1 MWQSLPEFGTGLL
14 YAVLVTAAYTFAL
27 GVAAGRGRPRLLQS
41 ARLGAYATCALIALG
56 VVLLAYAF
64 ITHDFRIRYVARYSD
79 RSMSTGYLFAA
90 LWGGQDGSLLWWAF
104 LLSLYV
110 GGCVRWMKGRY
121 RPLQPYV
128 IATLMVIIAFFAVLM
143 IFAANPFGT
152 GISGARPDG
161 EGLNPLLQNYW
172 MIIHP
177 PALYMG
183 FVGCAIPFA
192 FAIAALITGRLDN
205 EWIIAVRKWMLFA
218 WLFLSI
224 GNVLGM
230 IWAYEELGWG
240 GYWGWDP
247 VENAAC
253 LPWFTAS
260 AYVHSTMIQERRNM
274 LKVWNVFLICL
285 TFLLTIFGTFL
296 TRSGLIASVH
306 SFAQSN
312 IGIFFVWF
320 MGLTI
325 AACAGL
331 IIWRLPQLRGRA
343 QIEAV
348 ASREAMFVV
357 NNWALLG
364 GMVFILI
371 ATMFPKISELL
382 WSEKVTVGPT
392 FFNRWMAPIGLV
404 IFLLMGLAPL
414 FGWRKTSGVSLK
426 RAFAA
431 PLIALLTAG
440 ALHFLLGKQLGFP
453 ALVPVDPTEPSGS
466 SVLPK
471 LLYLVA
477 RALDPVRNALP
488 VIAISLSAFNVA
500 VIVQEFVRGVRA
512 RRKAADR
519 REDREPLHLALYRLI
534 ERSRRRYGGYVVH
547 LGIVAMFIGFTGRA
561 WGVDAETSLAPGQ
574 SHQVGDYT
582 LTYEGTRRE
591 VDTNKM
597 MILAD
602 LAVSKDGRRIGTVT
616 PGKFIYK
623 RMPSS
628 PTTEVAIHRTLRD
641 DLYVVLGNVNADSKR
656 ATFQFHVNPLVNW
669 IWIGTL
675 ILILGASVSLW
686 PELAYGRVGAWAY
699 IRAAATGVT
708 GCAVAFVVA
717 SAPAQAYAQP
727 ETRAPPGSW
736 RSGDVAPTVMVGAGA
751 APVVGIA
758 LGALFARRR
767 SRRDEK
773 HGHHPR

>member
-14 YAVLVTAAYTFAL
+14 YAVLVASAYTFAL

-110 GGCVRWMKGRY
+110 AGCVRWMRGRY
-121 RPLQPYV
+121 RQLQPYV

-143 IFAANPFGT
+143 IFAANPFST

-177 PALYMG
+177 PALYLG
-183 FVGCAIPFA
+183 FVGCAVPFA
-192 FAIAALITGRLDN
+192 FAIAALVTGRLDN

-320 MGLTI
+320 MGFTI
-325 AACAGL
+325 AICAGL
-331 IIWRLPQLRGRA
+331 MVWRLPQLRGRA
-343 QIEAV
+343 QIESV

-364 GMVFILI
+364 GMVFILV
-371 ATMFPKISELL
+371 ATMFPKISEWL
-382 WSEKVTVGPT
+382 WDEKVTIGPT
-392 FFNRWMAPIGLV
+392 FFNRWMAPIGLL

-426 RAFAA
+426 RAFSA
-431 PLIALLTAG
+431 PLVALVAAA
-440 ALHFLLGKQLGFP
+440 ALHFLFGKQLGFP
-453 ALVPVDPTEPSGS
+453 ALVPVDPTEASGAS
-466 SVLPK
+466 LVPK
-471 LLYLVA
+471 LLNLVA

-488 VIAISLSAFNVA
+488 VIAFSLAAFNTA
-500 VIVQEFVRGVRA
+500 VIGQEFVRGVAA
-512 RRKAADR
+512 RRSAAEKR
-519 REDREPLHLALYRLI
+519 GEREPVHVAFFRLF

-547 LGIVAMFIGFTGRA
+547 LGIVAMFIGFMGRA
-561 WGVDAETSLAPGQ
+561 WGLDAETSLLPGQ

-602 LAVSKDGRRIGTVT
+602 VAVSKNGERVTTVT

-641 DLYVVLGNVNADSKR
+641 DLYVVLGNVNADSRR

-669 IWIGTL
+669 IWIGTI
-675 ILILGASVSLW
+675 ILIFGASVSLW
-686 PELAYGRVGAWAY
+686 PEFALGEVGAWAY
-699 IRAAATGVT
+699 VRAAATGAT

-717 SAPAQAYAQP
+717 SAPANTYLRP
-727 ETRAPPGSW
+727 ETRAPPAAW
-736 RSGDVAPTVMVGAGA
+736 RSGDVAPAVVYGVGA
-751 APVVGIA
+751 APVAGIA
-758 LGALFARRR
+758 LGALLVRRR

-773 HGHHPR
+773 HGDLSR

>member
-14 YAVLVTAAYTFAL
+14 YAVLVASAYTFAL

-79 RSMSTGYLFAA
+79 RSMSTGYLFAS
-90 LWGGQDGSLLWWAF
+90 LWGGQDGSLLWWSF

-110 GGCVRWMKGRY
+110 AGCVRWMKGRY

-128 IATLMVIIAFFAVLM
+128 IATLMVIIAFFAILM
-143 IFAANPFGT
+143 IFAANPFST

-177 PALYMG
+177 PALYLG

-230 IWAYEELGWG
+230 VWAYEELGWG

-320 MGLTI
+320 MGFTI

-331 IIWRLPQLRGRA
+331 IVWRLPRLRSRA

-364 GMVFILI
+364 GMVFILV
-371 ATMFPKISELL
+371 ATMFPKISEWL
-382 WSEKVTVGPT
+382 WSENVTVGPT
-392 FFNRWMAPIGLV
+392 FFNRWMAPIGLL
-404 IFLLMGLAPL
+404 IFMLMGLAPL

-426 RAFAA
+426 RAFTA
-431 PLIALLTAG
+431 PLIALVAAA
-440 ALHFLLGKQLGFP
+440 ALHLLFGRQLGFP
-453 ALVPVDPTEPSGS
+453 ALVPVDPTEPSGAS
-466 SVLPK
+466 LLTK
-471 LLYLVA
+471 LLGLVA
-477 RALDPVRNALP
+477 HSLDPVRNALP
-488 VIAISLSAFNVA
+488 VIAFSLAAFNTA
-500 VIVQEFVRGVRA
+500 VIVQEFVRGVAA
-512 RRKAADR
+512 RRRAAEKRD
-519 REDREPLHLALYRLI
+519 EREPVHVAFYRMI
-534 ERSRRRYGGYVVH
+534 ERSRRRYGGYMVH
-547 LGIVAMFIGFTGRA
+547 LGIVAMFIGFMGRA
-561 WGVDAETSLAPGQ
+561 WGIDAETSLLPGQ
-574 SHQVGDYT
+574 THQIGSYT

-602 LAVSKDGRRIGTVT
+602 VAISKDGQRVGTAT

-641 DLYVVLGNVNADSKR
+641 DLYVVLGNVNADSRR

-675 ILILGASVSLW
+675 IMILGASISLW
-686 PELAYGRVGAWAY
+686 PELALGEVGAWAY
-699 IRAAATGVT
+699 VRAAATGVT

-717 SAPAQAYAQP
+717 SAPGNAYAQP
-727 ETRAPPGSW
+727 QTRAPPDAW
-736 RSGDVAPTVMVGAGA
+736 RSGNVAPTVVYGVGA
-751 APVVGIA
+751 APVAGIA

-767 SRRDEK
+767 SRREK
-773 HGHHPR
+773 NHGADAR